1 LSSVRLFDRGRNSR
15 RVLPLHWHQAFAKVK
30 KQSKERQKSQQFKTD
45 YGANYDQH
53 WLFIL
58 HDIRGHIFH
67 GSIRLHPIT
76 LFLAVVLVV
85 RSN

>member
-1 LSSVRLFDRGRNSR
+1 MAVILVVFYLFTGIKLLRRLKSSQKKGR
-15 RVLPLHWHQAFAKVK
+15 KVSNL
-30 KQSKERQKSQQFKTD
+30 KQVGYRSELTAETKDHFYAD

-76 LFLAVVLVV
+76 
-85 RSN
+85 